1 MNNIHDMLR
10 SNRTEK
16 YYRLLE
22 LKLNV
27 GQKNSDFMQNLQLAE
42 VLKLCCNWK
51 DQFTINLHVE
61 KEKKW

>member
-1 MNNIHDMLR
+1 MLR

-27 GQKNSDFMQNLQLAE
+27 GQKIAISCRISSL
-42 VLKLCCNWK
+42 LKLCCNLK
-51 DQFTINLHVE
+51 DQFTINLHIE

>member
-1 MNNIHDMLR
+1 MNNIHNMLR

-27 GQKNSDFMQNLQLAE
+27 GQKNSNFMQNLQLAE
-42 VLKLCCNWK
+42 TML
-51 DQFTINLHVE
+51 
-61 KEKKW
+61 